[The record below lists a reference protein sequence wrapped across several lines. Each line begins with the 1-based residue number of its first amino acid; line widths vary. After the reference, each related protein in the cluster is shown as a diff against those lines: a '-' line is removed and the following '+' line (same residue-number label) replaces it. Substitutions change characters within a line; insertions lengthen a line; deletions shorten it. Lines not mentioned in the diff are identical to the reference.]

1 MDESSGPPPPDEG
14 EEGHRRSSDQAA
26 GGGEGG
32 ETTPEGWGV
41 DTVPVTPPP
50 PAPAPPDWP
59 VTEAPTEPEAPP
71 PVAPIG
77 AAREPVPP
85 SAEVEPPL
93 PPPAE
98 VEPPLPPRA
107 RAPAAPAA
115 EPETP
120 FGTRL
125 ASQVLLTLSALT
137 VYGGLHGLLQVNGSD
152 RSLRAIIFAAAFVAL
167 FSLAFLLRAAPLGGE
182 LRSALAVVA
191 LLCVP
196 AMVFYGLSPDTPSSA
211 ESSRVAALAFGLTA
225 IAGLVSAVL
234 MPSAVAGS
242 LAAFALVVGVGSAV
256 AGTPRA
262 TSVDSSVAAG
272 VVALLILLLA
282 PRLRAVRPHPA
293 GLRWLM
299 GSGAVLAALSAIAL
313 VVTGAAVAEAAAG
326 ITGLGLLVTAG
337 RRRSLPFALTAFAV
351 LAALEAEVLSR
362 ATSGGGA
369 GASGTLVAVLI
380 GGFAVAIASSLLAR
394 PGAAGAASVRDR
406 SPTAV
411 SLTADQLLYAAAGIL
426 FLASLGTSPSGVI
439 PSTPVTPSVEQG
451 ASSQVAADRRPL
463 AAQERD
469 AVGLQPLS
477 HRCAPDRGDVVG

>member
-1 MDESSGPPPPDEG
+1 VDESSGPPPPDEG
-14 EEGHRRSSDQAA
+14 EEGHRRSPDQAPA
-26 GGGEGG
+26 GGGQGG

-41 DTVPVTPPP
+41 DTVPVIPP
-50 PAPAPPDWP
+50 PAPTPPDWP
-59 VTEAPTEPEAPP
+59 VTEAPAEPEAPVEPEPPP
-71 PVAPIG
+71 PVVPIG
-77 AAREPVPP
+77 PAREPV
-85 SAEVEPPL
+85 A
-93 PPPAE
+93 PPAE
-98 VEPPLPPRA
+98 VEPPLPHVA
-107 RAPAAPAA
+107 RAPVAPAA
-115 EPETP
+115 EPEAP

-137 VYGGLHGLLQVNGSD
+137 VYGGLHGLLQVSGSD

-191 LLCVP
+191 VLCVP
-196 AMVFYGLSPDTPSSA
+196 AMVFYGLSPDNPSSA

-299 GSGAVLAALSAIAL
+299 STGAVLAALSAIAL

-380 GGFAVAIASSLLAR
+380 GGFALAVATSLLAR

-406 SPTAV
+406 SPAV
-411 SLTADQLLYAAAGIL
+411 VSSTADQLLYAAAGLL

-439 PSTPVTPSVEQG
+439 PSTPVTPSVEPG
-451 ASSQVAADRRPL
+451 ASSQAAPDRRPL

-469 AVGLQPLS
+469 AVGLEPLS
-477 HRCAPDRGDVVG
+477 HRGAPDRGDVVG